1 MALSSHTS
9 APSSP
14 FPETP
19 VALARPSHAAVR
31 STNYDN
37 YNTAFSEDTSYNSTY
52 TSASPSASPSRSLS
66 YSSRT
71 VSAAFGKQV
80 LSAISENVNPG
91 VVATV
96 GSLSRKASLHAR
108 ARSLVSFVPAFNPTD
123 TEEQNGSSR
132 SPPRKGPSF
141 TDIFTP
147 RRSSLAPSEPEEESE
162 YIISCSQA

>member
-1 MALSSHTS
+1 MATSSSASTSPSLS
-9 APSSP
+9 PSP

-19 VALARPSHAAVR
+19 VALARPNTAAVR

-37 YNTAFSEDTSYNSTY
+37 YNQAFSEDTSYSNTY
-52 TSASPSASPSRSLS
+52 TPASANSIS

-80 LSAISENVNPG
+80 LSAISENVKSPG

-108 ARSLVSFVPAFNPTD
+108 ARSLVSFV
-123 TEEQNGSSR
+123 
-132 SPPRKGPSF
+132 
-141 TDIFTP
+141 
-147 RRSSLAPSEPEEESE
+147 
-162 YIISCSQA
+162 